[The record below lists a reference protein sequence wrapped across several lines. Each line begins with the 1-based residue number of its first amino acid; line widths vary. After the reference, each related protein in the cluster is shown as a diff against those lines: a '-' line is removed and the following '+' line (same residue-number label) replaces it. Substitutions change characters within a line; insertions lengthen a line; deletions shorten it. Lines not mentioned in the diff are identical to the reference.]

1 MKKRIWLSLFA
12 GVSFFINIQAQT
24 DSLGVSVSSAP
35 QADAVHPGVDTL
47 PQKADS
53 SIEVAKDEQIYHL
66 RKGITLIYPKP
77 RNFGFI
83 RDLPGDGWQYVKNS
97 FSKESIKPW
106 IMIAGATGILL
117 ALDQPIADE
126 LHRFSDRI
134 HYQRENSYK
143 TVWEIKIGGSKTS
156 LLRVPNNLNSAFY
169 QMGQGYISL
178 LVGAGLFTYGKIA
191 DDYRSRSTASQL
203 LESFFLMGASTQLVK
218 RISGRQSPFMASNP
232 GGNWHPFPSIKA
244 YQKNT
249 PNYDAFPS
257 GHLAT
262 LMSSVT
268 ILAQNY
274 PESRFI
280 KPIGYSMVAL
290 LGLSMINNDVHW
302 ASDYP
307 LALGMGYLSAKTV
320 ANRSRK
326 LLKAVGMNKNDRS
339 SLSFTFVRLNNQ
351 FIPGFIYSF

>member
-1 MKKRIWLSLFA
+1 MNKQFTLLLCCCI
-12 GVSFFINIQAQT
+12 VFITVHAQT
-24 DSLGVSVSSAP
+24 DSLETPAGAPLRTDSVTP
-35 QADAVHPGVDTL
+35 VTTDTL
-47 PQKADS
+47 PAQVNS
-53 SIEVAKDEQIYHL
+53 GIQVKDEQVYHL
-66 RKGITLIYPKP
+66 RNGLTLVYPRPKP
-77 RNFGFI
+77 FGFI
-83 RDLPGDGWQYVKNS
+83 TDLPRDGWQYVKNS
-97 FSKESIKPW
+97 FAKESIKPW
-106 IMIAGATGILL
+106 IMIAGATGVLL

-134 HYQRENSYK
+134 HYHRDNSYK
-143 TVWEIKIGGSKTS
+143 TVWEVKIGSSKTS
-156 LLRVPNNLNSAFY
+156 LLRIPNNLNSAFY
-169 QMGQGYISL
+169 QLGQGYVSL

-191 DDYRSRSTASQL
+191 NDYRSRSTASQL

-232 GGNWHPFPSIKA
+232 GGNWHPFPSFGE

-280 KPIGYSMVAL
+280 KPIGYSLVAL

-326 LLKAVGMNKNDRS
+326 LLKSIGMNKNDRA
-339 SLSFTFVRLNNQ
+339 SLSFSLVRLHNQ
-351 FIPGFIYSF
+351 LIPGFIYSF

>member
-1 MKKRIWLSLFA
+1 MNRQLGLLLLSL
-12 GVSFFINIQAQT
+12 VSFTGAYAQT
-24 DSLGVSVSSAP
+24 DSLEAP
-35 QADAVHPGVDTL
+35 VPTLLQADTVPPAS
-47 PQKADS
+47 ADS
-53 SIEVAKDEQIYHL
+53 LLQNAGNNAWPDEQVYHL
-66 RKGITLIYPKP
+66 RKGITLVYPKP
-77 RNFGFI
+77 KSFGFI
-83 RDLPGDGWQYVKNS
+83 TDLPRDGWNYVKSS
-97 FSKESIKPW
+97 FSRESIKPW
-106 IMIAGATGILL
+106 VMIAGATGILL

-134 HYQRENSYK
+134 HYQRNNSYK
-143 TVWEIKIGGSKTS
+143 TVWEVKVGTTKTS
-156 LLRVPNNLNSAFY
+156 MLRIPNNLNSAFY

-191 DDYRSRSTASQL
+191 NDYRSRSTASQL

-218 RISGRQSPFMASNP
+218 RITGRQSPFMASNP
-232 GGNWHPFPSIKA
+232 GGNWHPFPSIKE

-290 LGLSMINNDVHW
+290 LGLSMIDNDVHW

-326 LLKAVGMNKNDRS
+326 LLKSIGMNKNDRS
-339 SLSFTFVRLNNQ
+339 SLSLTFVRINNQ
-351 FIPGFIYSF
+351 VIPGFIYSF